1 MVVFSYGSTARSAR
15 AAVKLARANGIK
27 AGFVKTMTIWP
38 FPDEL
43 ISKIAEKARA
53 IVVPEMN
60 MGQLVEKV
68 REVACGQ
75 SRIIS
80 VAHMDGRLIPPGQI
94 LEGIGEA
101 VNG

>member
-1 MVVFSYGSTARSAR
+1 VVVFCYGSTARSAI
-15 AAVKLARANGIK
+15 AAVKLARESGIK
-27 AGFVKTMTIWP
+27 AGFVKIMTIWP

-43 ISKIAEKARA
+43 ISEIAEKAKA

-68 REVACGQ
+68 REVACGR

-80 VAHMDGRLIPPGQI
+80 VARMDGRLIPPGRI

-101 VNG
+101 ING